1 MGVAL
6 SGGCHALS
14 SWKAYFVEFYGR
26 AAGFWLFDFYDL
38 SRNQFLSY
46 SQFQYVKLK
55 LKSRA
60 FCWLIVWFCIGNGS
74 FTILN
79 LVGFSFCLTHPVINI
94 YSFFND
100 FFSFDIA
107 NNVINIGDFLMKFI
121 LFDRFDMMC
130 QKQTG
135 FAIDQQC
142 IASVIM
148 GWKFLR
154 IQTVG
159 KFARVTES
167 LTKVKSF

>member
-26 AAGFWLFDFYDL
+26 VAGFWLFDFYDL

-60 FCWLIVWFCIGNGS
+60 FCWCIVCFCISNGF

-79 LVGFSFCLTHPVINI
+79 LVGFSFCLTHPVYIHCSEAMQKNHI
-94 YSFFND
+94 FVNSYKNRLTQKWDQFLWID
-100 FFSFDIA
+100 HVLVTLTIIIVCR
-107 NNVINIGDFLMKFI
+107 VIRQQLSI
-121 LFDRFDMMC
+121 LCEYYLLKM
-130 QKQTG
+130 
-135 FAIDQQC
+135 
-142 IASVIM
+142 
-148 GWKFLR
+148 
-154 IQTVG
+154 
-159 KFARVTES
+159 
-167 LTKVKSF
+167 

>member
-6 SGGCHALS
+6 SGGCHAVS

-46 SQFQYVKLK
+46 SQFHYVKLK

-79 LVGFSFCLTHPVINI
+79 LVGFSFCLTHPVLLP
-94 YSFFND
+94 FLD
-100 FFSFDIA
+100 MFDNTLIVFYQVEPLK
-107 NNVINIGDFLMKFI
+107 NGVSPI
-121 LFDRFDMMC
+121 LPSCLLRDS
-130 QKQTG
+130 Q
-135 FAIDQQC
+135 
-142 IASVIM
+142 
-148 GWKFLR
+148 KFLIPVR
-154 IQTVG
+154 DFWNNLI
-159 KFARVTES
+159 
-167 LTKVKSF
+167 LTFIHFYLLG